1 MWKDFPDARAIYYVD
16 GKPAP
21 VGTRL
26 KNPAYAAILRDI
38 AARGPDAF
46 YSGANAKAISDAVA
60 NAPRNAAELTV
71 KDLAAYQAKER
82 PAVCTSYRVYKVCGM
97 GPPSSGATTVFG
109 ILGMVEGWD
118 MRSEEHTSDSSH

>member
-26 KNPAYAAILRDI
+26 KNPAYSAILSDI

-46 YSGANAKAISDAVA
+46 ISGANAKATSAAVA
-60 NAPRNAAELTV
+60 NTPSNAAELTV
-71 KDLAAYQAKER
+71 QDVAHSQAQER
-82 PAVCTSYRVYKVCGM
+82 PTVGPRNRVTKVCGM
-97 GPPSSGATTVFG
+97 GPPPYGTTTLYG
-109 ILGMVEGWD
+109 
-118 MRSEEHTSDSSH
+118 R

>member
-82 PAVCTSYRVYKVCGM
+82 PK
-97 GPPSSGATTVFG
+97 
-109 ILGMVEGWD
+109 
-118 MRSEEHTSDSSH
+118 SEEHTSELQSIKRISFAVFCLKKKKNILTQTKKHTQTD